1 MHRSRRGFSGCSRHG
16 PRVLRTAP
24 PQHASRAELV
34 TLFAYF
40 GGIVAL
46 ADLTNVRLGV
56 ELLTLATAFA
66 ALAITRLPVLF
77 LRDWWVFLLGL
88 LLWNLSGPIAARSPF
103 PVQLNFMLDMDHR
116 LFFGHDAVSFLQ
128 HHLASRG
135 HVRPLDVVTSLA
147 YNLHLPEPYIVGYFL
162 WRVDRVIYFR
172 FVAAALLLLVLG
184 FITFILFP
192 AMPPWLSSL
201 RYDRPQ
207 DVFNG
212 FNPFVHSHPLPFHG
226 TPIFYVFKLTG
237 DAVAAFPSEHAA
249 FPLLEYLA
257 LRAAIGRRAYPFL
270 LWVGFVLFAIVYL
283 AEHWVTDAVAGYV
296 YALVIWAFV
305 TWTSGSSHGRRTPS
319 AFGAVA
325 QGDLRKAP
333 EDSAESTANRL
344 ARISSAT

>member
-1 MHRSRRGFSGCSRHG
+1 
-16 PRVLRTAP
+16 L
-24 PQHASRAELV
+24 L
-34 TLFAYF
+34 TLTAYF

-46 ADLTNVRLGV
+46 TDLINVRLGV
-56 ELLTLATAFA
+56 ELLTLVTALA
-66 ALAITRLPVLF
+66 ALAISRAPSLF

-88 LLWNLSGPIAARSPF
+88 ILWNLSGPIAAKSPF
-103 PVQLNFMLDMDHR
+103 PVHLNFMLDMDHW
-116 LFFGHDAVSFLQ
+116 LFFGHDPVAVVQ

-135 HVRPLDVVTSLA
+135 HIRLLDVITSLA

-162 WRVDRVIYFR
+162 WRIDRVVYFR
-172 FVAAALLLLVLG
+172 FVASGLLLLILG

-201 RYDRPQ
+201 RYDRPH

-226 TPIFYVFKLTG
+226 TPIFYFFKLAG

-257 LRAAIGRRAYPFL
+257 LRAAIGKRARPYL
-270 LWVGFVLFAIVYL
+270 LWIAMVLFTIVYL
-283 AEHWVTDAVAGYV
+283 GEHWVTDAIAGYL

-305 TWTSGSSHGRRTPS
+305 TWVTGTSHSRRKQVRTEGGSSG
-319 AFGAVA
+319 
-325 QGDLRKAP
+325 
-333 EDSAESTANRL
+333 RL
-344 ARISSAT
+344 A